1 MTPKEAFNSGS
12 NWLVIGT
19 PITKGNIKNNL
30 KKLIQY
36 LN

>member
-1 MTPKEAFNSGS
+1 MTPKKAFDNGS
-12 NWLVIGT
+12 NWLVIGGQLQ
-19 PITKGNIKNNL
+19 GNNKNNL